1 MKQDK
6 TTSNIDNIGNA
17 FLKISIFI
25 IIGLIIFAIGFAI
38 SFFRFG

>member
-6 TTSNIDNIGNA
+6 TTKNIDNIGNA
-17 FLKISIFI
+17 FLKIGNFI

-38 SFFRFG
+38 SFF